1 MFYPC
6 SIDLKNLSKVK
17 QGIVVL
23 TPAESK
29 RLLAKA
35 VAALPEVQWAY
46 ANGKLAVTSGTTDS
60 FVVEELTGEK
70 IEPYRFCVGM
80 SAVGMLTMSAQEDRV
95 LGRFYDK
102 GQRVDTPYPEL
113 INSLGKGDV
122 IIKGAN
128 AVDPSG
134 NAGVLLSNDA
144 GGLVGAMFGV
154 ASARGIPVISPV
166 GLEKQI
172 VSVPD
177 AAAGWGQ
184 LTLDYAMGVP
194 VGMSSLTSLL
204 VVTEIQAL
212 AIMAGI
218 HARLLACGGIGG
230 NEGAVVLL
238 LEGDSDSLDKALRI
252 IQSVKGEPKI
262 EVPRHYLS

>member
-6 SIDLKNLSKVK
+6 SVDLSNVPQLK
-17 QGIVVL
+17 QGVVVL

-35 VAALPEVQWAY
+35 VAGLPEVQWAY
-46 ANGKLAVTSGTTDS
+46 TNGKLAVTSGTTDS

-70 IEPYRFCVGM
+70 IDPYRFCVGM
-80 SAVGMLTMSAQEDRV
+80 SAAGMLTMSAEEDRV
-95 LGRFYDK
+95 LGRFYEK
-102 GQRVDTPYPEL
+102 GQRVDTFYPEF
-113 INSLGKGDV
+113 IKSMGRGDV

-134 NAGVLLSNDA
+134 NAGVLLCNES

-154 ASARGIPVISPV
+154 TSGRGIPVISPV

-172 VSVPD
+172 SSVSD

-184 LTLDYAMGVP
+184 LTLDYSMGVP
-194 VGMSSLTSLL
+194 VGMSSLTSVL

-212 AIMAGI
+212 ALMAGVRT
-218 HARLLACGGIGG
+218 RLVACGGIGG

-238 LEGDSDSLDKALRI
+238 LEGDTDGLDKALRI
-252 IQSVKGEPKI
+252 IQSLKGEPKI
-262 EVPRHYLS
+262 EVPRHHLS

>member
-1 MFYPC
+1 
-6 SIDLKNLSKVK
+6 
-17 QGIVVL
+17 
-23 TPAESK
+23 
-29 RLLAKA
+29 
-35 VAALPEVQWAY
+35 
-46 ANGKLAVTSGTTDS
+46 
-60 FVVEELTGEK
+60 
-70 IEPYRFCVGM
+70 
-80 SAVGMLTMSAQEDRV
+80 
-95 LGRFYDK
+95 
-102 GQRVDTPYPEL
+102 
-113 INSLGKGDV
+113 
-122 IIKGAN
+122 
-128 AVDPSG
+128 
-134 NAGVLLSNDA
+134 
-144 GGLVGAMFGV
+144 
-154 ASARGIPVISPV
+154 V

-212 AIMAGI
+212 AIMAGV

>member
-1 MFYPC
+1 MFYPI
-6 SIDLKNLSKVK
+6 SIDLSGVPTVK
-17 QGIVVL
+17 QGVVVL

-35 VAALPEVQWAY
+35 VASLAEVRWAY
-46 ANGKLAVTSGTTDS
+46 ANGKLAVGSGSTDS

-80 SAVGMLTMSAQEDRV
+80 NAVGMLTMSAEQDRV
-95 LGRFYDK
+95 LGRFYER
-102 GQRVDTPYPEL
+102 GQRNDAPYAEL
-113 INSLGKGDV
+113 LKTMGKGDV
-122 IIKGAN
+122 IVKGAN

-134 NAGVLLSNDA
+134 NAGVLLCNEN
-144 GGLVGAMFGV
+144 GGAVGAMFGV
-154 ASARGIPVISPV
+154 ASGRGIPVISPV

-172 VSVPD
+172 ASVPD

-184 LTLDYAMGVP
+184 LTLDYAMGVR
-194 VGMSSLTSLL
+194 VGLSSLTSLL

-212 AIMAGI
+212 ALMAGVR
-218 HARLLACGGIGG
+218 ARLVACGGIGG
-230 NEGAVVLL
+230 NEGAVTLL
-238 LEGDSDSLDKALRI
+238 IEGDSGSFDKALQI
-252 IQSVKGEPKI
+252 IQGIKGEPKI